1 MVSHAE
7 LVWKFVLSRA
17 VGQHWGEGFSSPLSS
32 PINKHYTFLQP
43 EFSLKTTQSSTQP
56 LSVLFFREQFKSEQT
71 LGAQEGG
78 GELRCPL
85 LSTTLSL
92 CYFVC
97 EGRWQTYIMGQLH
110 KHQQPSSMKKG
121 FLQPPLHPDRL
132 LPTHPWATSHTQP
145 LREGKGLLGL
155 HLCQRAPHRSWRQR
169 PQRAD
174 VKKRK
179 GSPAHSLLVLAGCRL
194 WFWVIVL
201 ETTRKRSDNTEH
213 VVCLLQSPALSTN
226 TSSADL
232 FLPNLSYWILLFW
245 HTPWN
250 NTGDGCNL
258 LILASLFIYW
268 PVIVI

>member
-43 EFSLKTTQSSTQP
+43 ELSLKTTQSSTQP

-85 LSTTLSL
+85 LSATLSS

-145 LREGKGLLGL
+145 LGQSCWGKARAFSAFTFVSVPRTGAEGKD
-155 HLCQRAPHRSWRQR
+155 HREQT
-169 PQRAD
+169 A
-174 VKKRK
+174 RK
-179 GSPAHSLLVLAGCRL
+179 ERVHQLIP
-194 WFWVIVL
+194 
-201 ETTRKRSDNTEH
+201 
-213 VVCLLQSPALSTN
+213 CL
-226 TSSADL
+226 
-232 FLPNLSYWILLFW
+232 Y
-245 HTPWN
+245 
-250 NTGDGCNL
+250 
-258 LILASLFIYW
+258 
-268 PVIVI
+268 